1 MAVGRAPV
9 GHAVLAD
16 RLHDVGDQ
24 VEVVVQRDDRALVG
38 QHALAVAAAGMD
50 HVGQVL
56 DAVGQR
62 GGDLRA
68 VVAVGTPVDVKVHAG
83 QLLDAREVV
92 AAVELGRILVEVH
105 AHRGDGHATLD
116 IEGLA
121 RLKVSRLPPLV
132 GQSAQS
138 FRKSRHRGQQHR
150 QGERQGQE
158 LFHGTAS
165 FSLYSHGACPR
176 KPGLLSP
183 SRSPASRRTRRTSAG
198 TDRSRSSAPW
208 RPPAR
213 RCGSAC

>member
-1 MAVGRAPV
+1 
-9 GHAVLAD
+9 
-16 RLHDVGDQ
+16 
-24 VEVVVQRDDRALVG
+24 
-38 QHALAVAAAGMD
+38 MD

-62 GGDLRA
+62 GGHLRA

-92 AAVELGRILVEVH
+92 AAVEIGRVLVEVH
-105 AHRGDGHATLD
+105 AHRGDGHAALD
-116 IEGLA
+116 VEGLA
-121 RLKVSRLPPLV
+121 GLKISRLPPLV
-132 GQSAQS
+132 GQTAQALCK
-138 FRKSRHRGQQHR
+138 RGDRGQQHR
-150 QGERQGQE
+150 QREHQGQE
-158 LFHGTAS
+158 LFHGIAS

-213 RCGSAC
+213 RCGSACSARPRPCCWSC